1 MKSTIK
7 VAVEAQASDPTCR
20 FTPVRRTGR
29 PSAASAASL
38 AARRTA
44 RSAADTAIC
53 RADASRDG
61 RAAAGRAG
69 AGRAAAAAGAGAGA
83 VRGRQGNAM
92 ERRTPCVAWPASGPG
107 REAF

>member
-53 RADASRDG
+53 RADASCDG

-69 AGRAAAAAGAGAGA
+69 AGRAAAGAGAGA
-83 VRGRQGNAM
+83 VRGRQGKAM